1 LAKLDYNINEMG
13 YFSRGIFKIV
23 AFIFA
28 AMVIVLTLPRFSPVI
43 FPDIRGPSPT
53 YDCDD
58 DTLQMYREFERLGIE
73 STPIVGDLDKS
84 GEAYMDCNHVW
95 LLVKSGDK
103 EIAYDWG
110 TPRFDSQ
117 HYEGYTISL
126 DYLLYAVNQDLKGDD
141 SLASTK

>member
-1 LAKLDYNINEMG
+1 L
-13 YFSRGIFKIV
+13 KIV
-23 AFIFA
+23 AFIFV
-28 AMVIVLTLPRFSPVI
+28 VIAIVVTLPRFSPVI
-43 FPDIRGPSPT
+43 FPRIQEPSPA

-73 STPIVGDLDKS
+73 ATPIVGNLDKS
-84 GEAYMDCNHVW
+84 GEAYMESNHVW

-110 TPRFDSQ
+110 TPRFDQQ

-126 DYLLYAVNQDLKGDD
+126 DYLLYAVNQDLKGDNA
-141 SLASTK
+141 LASTE

>member
-1 LAKLDYNINEMG
+1 MRSYL
-13 YFSRGIFKIV
+13 SGILKIM
-23 AFIFA
+23 AFILA
-28 AMVIVLTLPRFSPVI
+28 AIAVLATLPRFSPVL
-43 FPDIRGPSPT
+43 FPPVSEPSST

-73 STPIVGDLDKS
+73 STPIIGNLNMS
-84 GEAYMDCNHVW
+84 GEAYMECDHVW

-110 TPRFDSQ
+110 TPRFDRQ

-126 DYLLYAVNQDLKGDD
+126 DYLLYAVNQDKKANGT
-141 SLASTK
+141 LASTEH

>member
-1 LAKLDYNINEMG
+1 MAKLDYNYNEMG

-28 AMVIVLTLPRFSPVI
+28 TMVIVLTLPRFSPVI
-43 FPDIRGPSPT
+43 FPDVPGPSPT

-73 STPIVGDLDKS
+73 ATPIVGNLEKS
-84 GEAYMDCNHVW
+84 GEAYMESNHVW

-110 TPRFDSQ
+110 TPRFDRQ

-141 SLASTK
+141 SLSSTK

>member
-1 LAKLDYNINEMG
+1 
-13 YFSRGIFKIV
+13 
-23 AFIFA
+23 
-28 AMVIVLTLPRFSPVI
+28 
-43 FPDIRGPSPT
+43 
-53 YDCDD
+53 
-58 DTLQMYREFERLGIE
+58 MYREFERLGIE
-73 STPIVGDLDKS
+73 ATPIVGDLDKS